1 MTIPTL
7 INALVWWLATLMMLS
22 SRPFDYQ
29 SLFLAAATVCMF
41 LLAVREI
48 EWYTVTIRSVMEGK

>member
-29 SLFLAAATVCMF
+29 SLFLAAATACMF

-48 EWYTVTIRSVMEGK
+48 ERYTIKITR

>member
-7 INALVWWLATLMMLS
+7 INALVWWLATLMICFS
-22 SRPFDYQ
+22 PHPFDYP

-48 EWYTVTIRSVMEGK
+48 ERYTIKITR

>member
-29 SLFLAAATVCMF
+29 SLFLVGATVCMF

-48 EWYTVTIRSVMEGK
+48 ERYTIKITR

>member
-7 INALVWWLATLMMLS
+7 INALVWWLVTLMICFS
-22 SRPFDYQ
+22 PHPFDYP

-48 EWYTVTIRSVMEGK
+48 ERYTIKITR